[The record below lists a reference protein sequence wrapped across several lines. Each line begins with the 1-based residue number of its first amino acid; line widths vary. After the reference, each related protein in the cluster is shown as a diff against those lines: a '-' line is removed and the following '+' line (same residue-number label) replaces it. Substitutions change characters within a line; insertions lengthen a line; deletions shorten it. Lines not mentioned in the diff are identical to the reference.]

1 MPIRYGGDIL
11 TIGERIKQRRKELDI
26 SVEELAKRL
35 GKNRAT
41 VYRYE
46 NGEIENLPTPILET
60 IAKALST
67 TPAYLLGWEEN
78 LSTETDFIADLF
90 MDKKSIEYVKKL
102 LSLSAKGRETVY
114 EMIDF
119 QLAKET
125 GPQ

>member
-1 MPIRYGGDIL
+1 MSIRIGGDVL
-11 TIGERIKQRRKELDI
+11 TIGERIKRRRKELDM

-46 NGEIENLPTPILET
+46 NGEIENLPTSVLEP

-67 TPAYLLGWEEN
+67 TPAYLLGWEDN
-78 LSTETDFIADLF
+78 LDTETDFIAELF
-90 MDKKSIEYVKKL
+90 TDRKNVEYVKKL
-102 LSLSAKGRETVY
+102 LSLSNRGRETVY

-119 QLAKET
+119 QLSKES
-125 GPQ
+125 GL